1 MEAAKRGGN
10 GQTHKRPDLEKVTT
24 GEMVSGGDTRRPH
37 EGNDGHHAMEMEEEE
52 EMKPHEIFEIYRSE
66 WIQGYGKND
75 AAAFYKPTKLPPM
88 RCTDGPV
95 LPVSAQP
102 MDTMEIFFVKVASL
116 AGGLKWPLDV
126 YGDVAVRDSK
136 DRMRNCLFPRDRGNC
151 QTLTSPLLARGDWY
165 WSHSDQEFFTHV
177 CTAVSGGDDSL
188 LELTG
193 PSRAITL
200 LDEPIFEI
208 DLKVKGDGRS
218 PSSSRDDKVLCLH
231 YFGYNNIAYRG
242 AVSYARTED
251 ISSESCAMS
260 FRFAHVRR
268 AVEAT
273 IIARVTSGSGR
284 FAARFT
290 ARTASIGEDVVL
302 LDSRGQEV
310 AVAEDGEVL
319 LRRRVVVVEHLGKL
333 LHFTAWSALRS
344 LGFFVIGSVRIQILV
359 AASLE

>member
-1 MEAAKRGGN
+1 MEAELGGKIYS
-10 GQTHKRPDLEKVTT
+10 HKRSDLEKAADEV
-24 GEMVSGGDTRRPH
+24 VSSGDTKRPR
-37 EGNDGHHAMEMEEEE
+37 EGNDGHHAMEMEEEVEE

-66 WIQGYGKND
+66 WIQSYGKND
-75 AAAFYKPTKLPPM
+75 AAAFYKPTELPPM
-88 RCTDGPV
+88 RCTDVAV
-95 LPVSAQP
+95 LPASAEP
-102 MDTMEIFFVKVASL
+102 MDTMEIYFVKVASL

-126 YGDVAVRDSK
+126 YGDVAIRDSQ
-136 DRMRNCLFPRDRGNC
+136 DWMRNYLFRRDRDNC
-151 QTLTSPLLARGDWY
+151 QTLTSP
-165 WSHSDQEFFTHV
+165 Q
-177 CTAVSGGDDSL
+177 DSL

-193 PSRAITL
+193 PSRAVIL

-208 DLKVKGDGRS
+208 DLKVKGKG
-218 PSSSRDDKVLCLH
+218 SSSSEDKVLCLH

-242 AVSYARTED
+242 AGSYARTKEV
-251 ISSESCAMS
+251 SSESCAMS

-284 FAARFT
+284 FAGRFT

-319 LRRRVVVVEHLGKL
+319 LRRRVVVVELLGELVLGMEAALLDGCAAEGESPGVSNWK

-344 LGFFVIGSVRIQILV
+344 LGFFAIGSVRIQILV
-359 AASLE
+359 NWSMLT

>member
-1 MEAAKRGGN
+1 
-10 GQTHKRPDLEKVTT
+10 
-24 GEMVSGGDTRRPH
+24 
-37 EGNDGHHAMEMEEEE
+37 MEMDDEDEE

-66 WIQGYGKND
+66 WIQIYGKND
-75 AAAFYKPTKLPPM
+75 DAAFYKPTELPPM
-88 RCTDGPV
+88 RCTDGQV

-136 DRMRNCLFPRDRGNC
+136 DRMRNYLFRRDRDNC
-151 QTLTSPLLARGDWY
+151 QTLTSP
-165 WSHSDQEFFTHV
+165 Q
-177 CTAVSGGDDSL
+177 DSL

-193 PSRAITL
+193 PSRAIIL

-218 PSSSRDDKVLCLH
+218 PLSSGDDKVLCLH

-242 AVSYARTED
+242 AISYARTKD
-251 ISSESCAMS
+251 VSSENCAMS
-260 FRFAHVRR
+260 FRFAHVKP

-273 IIARVTSGSGR
+273 IIALVTSGSGR
-284 FAARFT
+284 FAASFT

-302 LDSRGQEV
+302 LDSRGQE
-310 AVAEDGEVL
+310 AP
-319 LRRRVVVVEHLGKL
+319 RRRGGAPARAG
-333 LHFTAWSALRS
+333 AWHGGCPA
-344 LGFFVIGSVRIQILV
+344 
-359 AASLE
+359 